1 VEKRSGDDPATSVD
15 THSQNQ
21 HDLRPLDRGE
31 TLPVVV
37 AGRGSARRDLAG
49 GVDELLER
57 EVAVASLAVKVAV
70 LVGAVL
76 DVEGVVLVSAGL
88 EPV

>member
-31 TLPVVV
+31 TPPVVV
-37 AGRGSARRDLAG
+37 TGLGSARRDLAG

>member
-37 AGRGSARRDLAG
+37 AGLGSARRDLAG